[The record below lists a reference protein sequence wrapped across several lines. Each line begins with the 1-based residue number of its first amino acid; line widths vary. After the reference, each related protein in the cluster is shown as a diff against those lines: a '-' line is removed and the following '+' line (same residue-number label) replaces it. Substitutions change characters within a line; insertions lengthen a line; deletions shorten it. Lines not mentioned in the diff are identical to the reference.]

1 MEQFPWQVE
10 RWPSSESDK
19 PHDPFHFD
27 FHMTRYYH
35 DSSRMVYKHNHNY
48 SQVTPWMRH
57 FDLAVGPTIG
67 GHSTTVFSYK
77 NQDEILHPGLIEIHI
92 SADFRHHR
100 YFMENMLQFF
110 ENRYKKTGD
119 KILLSSGSGDP
130 SVSDSTMQKI
140 LSYKCVYRWLLE
152 NFMTYEM
159 DLNNL
164 DPRIV
169 PIPLGIALHPN
180 TGQVGV
186 ELRRLIEIRKQTES
200 HWLERKDRILF
211 CFRGDYG
218 NRPEWNS
225 WARHNCTICDV
236 CHYNSSEPDSPH
248 KHAIHETDLWKMY
261 LEYKFVFSPL
271 GIGFDCGRN
280 FEIAML
286 GAIPIIA
293 YWPGVLG
300 YSRTG
305 NLSVITVKSPDEVNE
320 TSWNGWKRD
329 YTGPNELYKFS
340 KTYWDERLFSNKTI
354 SDSRRL
360 TSKVIDSK
368 RKTLISQMAGD
379 VLDIGLRDGITTT
392 TNAYYIVTLFVV
404 FIMLTIVSVRVKRKV
419 LFEMQK
425 D

>member
-1 MEQFPWQVE
+1 
-10 RWPSSESDK
+10 
-19 PHDPFHFD
+19 
-27 FHMTRYYH
+27 
-35 DSSRMVYKHNHNY
+35 
-48 SQVTPWMRH
+48 
-57 FDLAVGPTIG
+57 
-67 GHSTTVFSYK
+67 
-77 NQDEILHPGLIEIHI
+77 
-92 SADFRHHR
+92 
-100 YFMENMLQFF
+100 
-110 ENRYKKTGD
+110 
-119 KILLSSGSGDP
+119 
-130 SVSDSTMQKI
+130 
-140 LSYKCVYRWLLE
+140 
-152 NFMTYEM
+152 
-159 DLNNL
+159 
-164 DPRIV
+164 
-169 PIPLGIALHPN
+169 
-180 TGQVGV
+180 
-186 ELRRLIEIRKQTES
+186 
-200 HWLERKDRILF
+200 
-211 CFRGDYG
+211 
-218 NRPEWNS
+218 
-225 WARHNCTICDV
+225 
-236 CHYNSSEPDSPH
+236 
-248 KHAIHETDLWKMY
+248 MY